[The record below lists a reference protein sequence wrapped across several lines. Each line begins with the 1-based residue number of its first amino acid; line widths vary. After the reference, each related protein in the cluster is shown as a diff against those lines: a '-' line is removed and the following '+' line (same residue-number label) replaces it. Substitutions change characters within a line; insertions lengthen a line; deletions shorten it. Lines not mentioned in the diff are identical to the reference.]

1 MPKTIS
7 LINFIPYTANMPG
20 RSKINKAISL
30 IIKKFPSNRVAYRNH
45 KSLKKFVKCLCYA
58 KIKHEEYCRN
68 FFSNV
73 QGFSMKAGKTMQT
86 VMIVGAGKGGTSI
99 LKIIK
104 ETAVLDV
111 KAMVDIDPDAEGLQ
125 LARKSGIPIGADWRQ
140 FMDQDIDI
148 IIEVT
153 GNEQVFIDIREARSK
168 NTVLIPGSV
177 AFLIA
182 KLLEEKEELISK
194 FRNETYKHDLIFN
207 STDDGMIVINNLNE
221 IIVFN
226 RSAER
231 MTGIKRKDALG
242 KKINEIITDSMLPRV
257 MATRR
262 IEANQEMTLANGLKI
277 ITTRI
282 PMLGENN
289 ELMGAFAVFKDITE
303 VVSLAEEITNLKDIQ
318 TMLQAI
324 IQSSEEAISVVD
336 ENGKGILINPA
347 YSRLTGLEEE
357 KVIGKP
363 ATADISEGESVH
375 MKVLQTRRAMRGVA
389 MRVGPKRKDVIVNVA
404 PVIVDGKLKGS
415 VGVIHDV
422 SEIQNLNRELNR
434 ARQIIR
440 TLEAK
445 YSFEDIIG
453 ISEEMTI
460 AIEQARLGAKTPA
473 TVLLRGESGTGKEL
487 FAHAIHNASD
497 RKYNK
502 FIRVNCAALSESLL
516 ESELFGYEE
525 GAFSG
530 AKRGGKRG
538 LFEEADKGSIFLDE
552 IGELTANT
560 QAKLLRVL
568 QEHEITRVGGTKPI
582 SIDVR
587 VIAATNVNLE
597 KGIADGTFREDLYY
611 RLNRMPIH
619 IPSLRRR
626 KEDIPLLCSRLI
638 QKINQEY
645 GRNVEGVTEQAVDK
659 LMAYNW
665 PGNVRELDNIL
676 GRAIIFMNYNET
688 KIEERHIPDLGA
700 NNPSPSNEASEE
712 AQNKSLT
719 QMVEQY
725 EAKVIRQTLQK
736 LDGNKTKTAK
746 MLGLSVRNLYYKL
759 EKYEIAKDGMQ

>member
-1 MPKTIS
+1 
-7 LINFIPYTANMPG
+7 
-20 RSKINKAISL
+20 
-30 IIKKFPSNRVAYRNH
+30 
-45 KSLKKFVKCLCYA
+45 
-58 KIKHEEYCRN
+58 
-68 FFSNV
+68 
-73 QGFSMKAGKTMQT
+73 MQT
-86 VMIVGAGKGGTSI
+86 VMIVGAGKGGTAI

-111 KAMVDIDPDAEGLQ
+111 KAMVDIDPYTEGLR
-125 LARKSGIPIGADWRQ
+125 LAKESGIPIGTDWRQ
-140 FMDQDIDI
+140 FINQDIDI

-194 FRNETYKHDLIFN
+194 FRNEAYKHDLIFN

-242 KKINEIITDSMLPRV
+242 KKINEVITDSMLPRV

-453 ISEEMTI
+453 TSEEMTI

-645 GRNVEGVTEQAVDK
+645 GRNVEGVTEQAAKK

-700 NNPSPSNEASEE
+700 NNPSPSIEASEE

-725 EAKVIRQTLQK
+725 EAKVIRQTLRN

-759 EKYEIAKDGMQ
+759 EKYEIAKNSMQ

>member
-1 MPKTIS
+1 
-7 LINFIPYTANMPG
+7 
-20 RSKINKAISL
+20 
-30 IIKKFPSNRVAYRNH
+30 
-45 KSLKKFVKCLCYA
+45 
-58 KIKHEEYCRN
+58 
-68 FFSNV
+68 
-73 QGFSMKAGKTMQT
+73 
-86 VMIVGAGKGGTSI
+86 
-99 LKIIK
+99 
-104 ETAVLDV
+104 
-111 KAMVDIDPDAEGLQ
+111 
-125 LARKSGIPIGADWRQ
+125 
-140 FMDQDIDI
+140 
-148 IIEVT
+148 
-153 GNEQVFIDIREARSK
+153 
-168 NTVLIPGSV
+168 
-177 AFLIA
+177 
-182 KLLEEKEELISK
+182 
-194 FRNETYKHDLIFN
+194 
-207 STDDGMIVINNLNE
+207 
-221 IIVFN
+221 
-226 RSAER
+226 
-231 MTGIKRKDALG
+231 
-242 KKINEIITDSMLPRV
+242 
-257 MATRR
+257 
-262 IEANQEMTLANGLKI
+262 
-277 ITTRI
+277 
-282 PMLGENN
+282 MLGENN

-303 VVSLAEEITNLKDIQ
+303 VVTLAEEITDLKEIQ

-347 YSRLTGLEEE
+347 YSRLTGLKEEE
-357 KVIGKP
+357 VIGQP
-363 ATADISEGESVH
+363 ATTDISEGESVH

-389 MRVGPKRKDVIVNVA
+389 MRVGPKRKDVVVNVA
-404 PVIVDGKLKGS
+404 PVIVNGKLKGS

-422 SEIQNLNRELNR
+422 SEIQSLNRELHR

-453 ISEEMTI
+453 TSEEITI
-460 AIEQARLGAKTPA
+460 AIEQAKLGAKTPA

-582 SIDVR
+582 HIDVR
-587 VIAATNVNLE
+587 IIAATNVNLE
-597 KGIADGTFREDLYY
+597 KGIANGTFREDLYY

-626 KEDIPLLCSRLI
+626 KKDIPLLSSRLI

-645 GRNVEGVTEQAVDK
+645 GRNVEGVTEKAIEK
-659 LMAYNW
+659 LMAYDW

-676 GRAIIFMNYNET
+676 GRAIIFMSYNET
-688 KIEERHIPDLGA
+688 EIEERHIPELI
-700 NNPSPSNEASEE
+700 SSNSTAASQEISE
-712 AQNKSLT
+712 VIQDKTLSQL
-719 QMVEQY
+719 VEQY
-725 EAKVIRQTLQK
+725 EEKMIRQTLQK
-736 LDGNKTKTAK
+736 LEGNKTLTAK
-746 MLGLSVRNLYYKL
+746 TLGLSVRNLYYKL
-759 EKYEIAKDGMQ
+759 EKYNIANISMQ